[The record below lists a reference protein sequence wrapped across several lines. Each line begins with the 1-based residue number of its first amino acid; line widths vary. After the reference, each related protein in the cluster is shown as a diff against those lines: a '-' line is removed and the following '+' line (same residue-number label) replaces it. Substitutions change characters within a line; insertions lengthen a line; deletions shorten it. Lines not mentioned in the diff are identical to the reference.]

1 MTIWALYKF
10 LPDGDDLLKL
20 LLNASGFA
28 GAAAILGVFYNKTKN
43 ETERPKVSVDSH
55 DFSDKFKSEM
65 ENSLKKASAKEALG
79 MLVEQF
85 KKDIEEKSI
94 TKDAIKFSDY
104 VCSVWDHTEKALILQ
119 PSELMKEGYERVCKE
134 MMKKIEYDKE
144 YFVFGL
150 PLSFLNPILTAKY
163 VFDDPAAE
171 NKICLDVYLCKDKT
185 KHTTDTKVYG
195 YALIYAYYNTEM
207 YVSCWG
213 LFERSPRD
221 VELLKGYIAGHKE
234 VYHGKETM

>member
-1 MTIWALYKF
+1 M
-10 LPDGDDLLKL
+10 LKL
-20 LLNASGFA
+20 LLNASGLA

-43 ETERPKVSVDSH
+43 EIDRPKVSVDSR
-55 DFSDKFKSEM
+55 DFSDKFKNEL
-65 ENSLKKASAKEALG
+65 ENSLKKASAKESLS

-104 VCSVWDHTEKALILQ
+104 VCSVWNHTEKALILQ
-119 PSELMKEGYERVCKE
+119 PNELMKEGYERICKE
-134 MMKKIEYDKE
+134 MMEKIERDKN
-144 YFVFGL
+144 YSIFGS
-150 PLSFLNPILTAKY
+150 PLSFFNPILTAKY

-171 NKICLDVYLCKDKT
+171 NKICLDVYLCKDKV
-185 KHTTDTKVYG
+185 KHITDTKDFKVFG

-207 YVSCWG
+207 YVSCWE

-221 VELLKGYIAGHKE
+221 VELLKGYIAGHKDQ
-234 VYHGKETM
+234 TP